1 MQVELLWRLPVF
13 KGISM
18 TLLQDIAQIMER
30 RTFHIGGLL
39 FQQGDEADAMF
50 VLTSGS
56 VRLVREM
63 AVTPAFAAM
72 HRLVRPPLPCCP
84 CSGWHQLAPRC
95 RQNTSTAFGSLDRF
109 N

>member
-18 TLLQDIAQIMER
+18 TLLHEIAQIMER
-30 RTFHIGGLL
+30 RTYHVGGLL

-56 VRLVREM
+56 VRLVRQM
-63 AVTPAFAAM
+63 AVSPSFAAT
-72 HRLVRPPLPCCP
+72 HRLVCP
-84 CSGWHQLAPRC
+84 CTHAYGAGNRWNRPRFC
-95 RQNTSTAFGSLDRF
+95 VC
-109 N
+109 